1 MSGTSSEP
9 LAKRAKRATTSTSTQ
24 PVASAAASTG
34 RVPAARRVPPSTRP
48 AEVNAR
54 SLLSPFSHTDSL
66 GSYSG
71 VDAEA
76 LDITHPGLSDL
87 IDGKVSAFEI
97 RMRADQQ
104 KVLAHLL
111 AKVQKL
117 HVLIMQL
124 AQTNGAPNA
133 TEPQDTLTTNGRVVL
148 HYLKVSS

>member
-9 LAKRAKRATTSTSTQ
+9 SAKRARRATASTSTQ

-34 RVPAARRVPPSTRP
+34 RVPPARRVPPSTRP
-48 AEVNAR
+48 AEG
-54 SLLSPFSHTDSL
+54 SLLTPFSHTDSL
-66 GSYSG
+66 GNYSG

-124 AQTNGAPNA
+124 SQTNGPPNA
-133 TEPQDTLTTNGRVVL
+133 SEPQDTLTANGRVVL